1 GGPAPGERVVL
12 RADGTARTYT
22 VSGIAR
28 TGHGGEAP
36 PAVFFTEPRLT
47 ALAGHPGRIDAIGVV
62 AEPGVSRDALRDAI
76 GAVLPERSGVPG
88 SDRGVRVLTG
98 AERGEAEQVDALG
111 GRGDQLALLGSIGG
125 TVLMVALLVIA
136 STLSQAIH
144 QRSGEL
150 ALLRAVGA
158 SPRQLR
164 SAIGRE
170 AGRVSAAAA
179 LLGGIGAVPLGLAM
193 RSLLTTGTLPLPV
206 PWWLPPASALT
217 GGLLVALLARPVAML
232 AARSI
237 T

>member
-1 GGPAPGERVVL
+1 
-12 RADGTARTYT
+12 
-22 VSGIAR
+22 
-28 TGHGGEAP
+28 
-36 PAVFFTEPRLT
+36 
-47 ALAGHPGRIDAIGVV
+47 
-62 AEPGVSRDALRDAI
+62 
-76 GAVLPERSGVPG
+76 
-88 SDRGVRVLTG
+88 
-98 AERGEAEQVDALG
+98 AERGEAERVDALG

-193 RSLLTTGTLPLPV
+193 RSLLTTEPLPLPV

-217 GGLLVALLARPVAML
+217 GGLLVALLAR
-232 AARSI
+232 
-237 T
+237 